1 MTCRTLRSGILAI
14 GSAIL
19 CLSASSS
26 GAGDAKTAQKDDAG
40 TRFREAVLE
49 RFDTNHNGR
58 LDAKEKA
65 AALRALTGRD
75 QSDAEVNALRTQILA
90 RFDKNGNGKL
100 ERQEVRTALATV
112 NLKSQPAD
120 GMQPSTAVAATGTPA
135 ERARIVA
142 EIVRDPSSAVA
153 FTAQQLTSTGVDASI
168 AQELAIQKF
177 DLNGDGVLD
186 TSELALAQAALLQQL
201 AQAAATT
208 STLQTTPL
216 ATTVTTGTT
225 GTTTT
230 GTTGTTGSMSGG
242 CSGGTSGTSGSS
254 TGTTGTTGSSGTT
267 NSAAQAANNQ
277 AFGNPSFA
285 AARSRGFG
293 GGRGR

>member
-1 MTCRTLRSGILAI
+1 MTSRAMRSGILAI

-26 GAGDAKTAQKDDAG
+26 GAGDVKTAQKDDAA
-40 TRFREAVLE
+40 TLFRKAVLE

-58 LDAKEKA
+58 LDSKEKA
-65 AALRALTGRD
+65 AALRALTGRN
-75 QSDAEVNALRTQILA
+75 QSDEDVNALRTQILA

-100 ERQEVRTALATV
+100 ERQEVRAALATV
-112 NLKSQPAD
+112 NPKSRPAESAQASAATTISSAD
-120 GMQPSTAVAATGTPA
+120 RARVVAAITS
-135 ERARIVA
+135 
-142 EIVRDPSSAVA
+142 DPTSAVV
-153 FTAQQLTSTGVDASI
+153 FTAQQLTSTGVDSAT
-168 AQELAIQKF
+168 AQQLAFQRF

-186 TSELALAQAALLQQL
+186 QSELALAQAALLQQL
-201 AQAAATT
+201 TQAAATT

-216 ATTVTTGTT
+216 LSTTTTGTTGTT

-230 GTTGTTGSMSGG
+230 GTTGSMSGG
-242 CSGGTSGTSGSS
+242 CSSGSSGSSGSS
-254 TGTTGTTGSSGTT
+254 TGTSGTTGSTGTSS
-267 NSAAQAANNQ
+267 SAAQAANNQ
-277 AFGNPSFA
+277 AFGNPNFA

>member
-1 MTCRTLRSGILAI
+1 
-14 GSAIL
+14 
-19 CLSASSS
+19 
-26 GAGDAKTAQKDDAG
+26 
-40 TRFREAVLE
+40 
-49 RFDTNHNGR
+49 
-58 LDAKEKA
+58 
-65 AALRALTGRD
+65 
-75 QSDAEVNALRTQILA
+75 VNALRTQILA

-112 NLKSQPAD
+112 NPKSQPAD
-120 GMQPSTAVAATGTPA
+120 GTQNSAAAAAIGTPSQ
-135 ERARIVA
+135 RARLVA
-142 EIVRDPSSAVA
+142 EIVRDPSSAVI
-153 FTAQQLTSTGVDASI
+153 FTAQQLTSTGIDAAT
-168 AQELAIQKF
+168 AQQLALQKF

-186 TSELALAQAALLQQL
+186 ASELALAQAALLQQL

-230 GTTGTTGSMSGG
+230 GTIGTTGTTGSMSGG

-254 TGTTGTTGSSGTT
+254 TGTTGTAGSSGTSS
-267 NSAAQAANNQ
+267 SAAQAANNQ